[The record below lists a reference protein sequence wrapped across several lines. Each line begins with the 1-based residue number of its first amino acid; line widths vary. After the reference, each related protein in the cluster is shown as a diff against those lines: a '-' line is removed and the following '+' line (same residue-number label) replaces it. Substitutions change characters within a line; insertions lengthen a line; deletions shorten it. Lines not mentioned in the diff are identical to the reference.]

1 MTAPDISCTPS
12 FISCFHEFKVSA
24 PRQAVS
30 LAFNPGHVAR
40 SFGGDFSES
49 LKYWDV
55 FLSLLGERMNFAPGC
70 NKTLGELKGGATAE
84 GSWTADGCNKTL
96 GELKDYCDVLTQELG
111 EPLQ

>member
-1 MTAPDISCTPS
+1 
-12 FISCFHEFKVSA
+12 
-24 PRQAVS
+24 
-30 LAFNPGHVAR
+30 
-40 SFGGDFSES
+40 
-49 LKYWDV
+49 
-55 FLSLLGERMNFAPGC
+55 MNFAPGC